1 MNEMKDIYSSL
12 STERDEVKN
21 LKEYYEREIS
31 ILLGKVRSF
40 HIDNVNIS
48 SEYDLTNNFG
58 TFKEDDISLRYN
70 VLQDCTEYKIAILQ
84 NYLQDLFAEKKFN
97 KFKRQKEEKL
107 PKDEYLEYVSNPQ
120 VRAEKNSMWY
130 QEFMQ

>member
-40 HIDNVNIS
+40 HIDNVNYI
-48 SEYDLTNNFG
+48 
-58 TFKEDDISLRYN
+58 IR
-70 VLQDCTEYKIAILQ
+70 I
-84 NYLQDLFAEKKFN
+84 
-97 KFKRQKEEKL
+97 
-107 PKDEYLEYVSNPQ
+107 
-120 VRAEKNSMWY
+120 
-130 QEFMQ
+130 